1 MKTNKPHT
9 HRVVSP
15 GRNQGTV
22 FSESGVQLTPPDDW
36 AFLKAGD
43 AAITRS
49 VKAKGPTWVVM
60 VQKGRR
66 KISMGIWAS
75 KIHILDSQ
83 EEVAVK
89 RSSPEYARKRVRDL
103 ARRDAQQK
111 TYVAEFSSEVIN
123 FLSFHPRYSNEAKIL
138 GEKIAVH
145 ATPVGSG
152 TVARTKRIPI
162 SKRTEAAVI
171 AWMRHQT
178 TAYDSMPIARVKGK
192 RRAIRRQLAAQSVT
206 LLQAYRQGR
215 ELAENCPLKKALVP
229 FS

>member
-1 MKTNKPHT
+1 MKNNKPQT

-15 GRNQGTV
+15 AHSQGTV

-66 KISMGIWAS
+66 KISKGIWAS
-75 KIHILDSQ
+75 KAHILDSQ
-83 EEVAVK
+83 EEVAAK
-89 RSSPEYARKRVRDL
+89 RSSPEYAQKRIQEL
-103 ARRDAQQK
+103 ARRAARQK

-123 FLSFHPRYSNEAKIL
+123 FLNFHPRYSSEAKVL
-138 GEKIAVH
+138 GEKISAH

-162 SKRTEAAVI
+162 SKRAEAAVI

-178 TAYDSMPIARVKGK
+178 TAYDSMRIARIKGK
-192 RRAIRRQLAAQSVT
+192 RREVRRQLAAKSVT
-206 LLQAYRQGR
+206 LLQPYRQGR
-215 ELAENCPLKKALVP
+215 ELTESCPLKKALL
-229 FS
+229 

>member
-1 MKTNKPHT
+1 MNNKPHT
-9 HRVVSP
+9 HRIVSP
-15 GRNQGTV
+15 GRNQETV
-22 FSESGVQLTPPDDW
+22 FSESCTQLTPPDDW

-66 KISMGIWAS
+66 KISKGIWAS
-75 KIHILDSQ
+75 KAHILDSQ
-83 EEVAVK
+83 EEVAAK
-89 RSSPEYARKRVRDL
+89 RSSPEYAQKRIQEL
-103 ARRDAQQK
+103 ARRAARQK

-123 FLSFHPRYSNEAKIL
+123 FLNFHPRYSSEAKVL
-138 GEKIAVH
+138 GEKISAH

-162 SKRTEAAVI
+162 SKRAEAAVI

-178 TAYDSMPIARVKGK
+178 TAYDSMRIARIKGK
-192 RRAIRRQLAAQSVT
+192 RREVRRQLAAKSVT
-206 LLQAYRQGR
+206 LLQPYRQGR
-215 ELAENCPLKKALVP
+215 ELTESCPLKKALL
-229 FS
+229 